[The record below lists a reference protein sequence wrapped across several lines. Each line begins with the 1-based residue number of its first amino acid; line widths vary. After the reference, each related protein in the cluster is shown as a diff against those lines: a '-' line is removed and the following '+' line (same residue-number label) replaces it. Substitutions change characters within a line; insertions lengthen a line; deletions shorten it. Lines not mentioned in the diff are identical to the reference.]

1 MSSAYVDVDAKDV
14 VLTWR
19 PRSAADVELT
29 GNKDRISATPM
40 SSYGGQLVVNL
51 RDPQRLGAVSVPK
64 ARPPVPSKDPSAP
77 ERHSDDDESPAA
89 ADGHS
94 EDDSSSSQAPGSTA
108 DAVDS
113 AAASAAEPAR
123 PTVPTSV
130 RHAAYPTPIAVADL
144 AQAAAVEA
152 ADDLRSAILKIGAPK
167 AEPVDL
173 EPPLVSDPYSVP
185 PPAPGQGEEYEIIFV
200 DEEEAEQTP
209 SASSGSG
216 QAEQAASAPSASGG
230 KRGTK
235 RKEPEATGS
244 ETCGLQ

>member
-19 PRSAADVELT
+19 PQNAADVELT
-29 GNKDRISATPM
+29 SNRERISATPIT
-40 SSYGGQLVVNL
+40 SYGGQLVVNV

-77 ERHSDDDESPAA
+77 ERHSDDDESQSKAPAA
-89 ADGHS
+89 ADGHI

-144 AQAAAVEA
+144 AQAAVVEA
-152 ADDLRSAILKIGAPK
+152 ADPLRSAVLKIGAPK
-167 AEPVDL
+167 ALPVDF
-173 EPPLVSDPYSVP
+173 EPPLVSDPYSFP
-185 PPAPGQGEEYEIIFV
+185 PPAPGQGEEFEIKFV
-200 DEEEAEQTP
+200 EE
-209 SASSGSG
+209 
-216 QAEQAASAPSASGG
+216 QAEQAASASSGSGG
-230 KRGTK
+230 KTGTK
-235 RKEPEATGS
+235 RKEPEKTGR
-244 ETCGLQ
+244 EGCEQQ